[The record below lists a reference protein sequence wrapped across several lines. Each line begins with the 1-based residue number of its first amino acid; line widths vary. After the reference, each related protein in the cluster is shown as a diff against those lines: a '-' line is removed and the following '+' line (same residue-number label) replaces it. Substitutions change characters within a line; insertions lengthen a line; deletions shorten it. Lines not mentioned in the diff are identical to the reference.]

1 MTFRSTNP
9 VSLEKLLT
17 EQQNQNSAD
26 IDLKSTAEIVQI
38 FHQED
43 RTALAAVEAETDAIV
58 TVVEAIT
65 ATFSSG
71 GRLFFIGAGT
81 SGRLGVLDA
90 SECPPTFGSAPDMVQ
105 GIIAGGDVALRN
117 SIEAEEDQDE
127 TGARAIREHNVT
139 DLDLVIGIASSGPTP
154 DALGGVMEAK
164 KIGAKTAIICCTP
177 PNNDVQEIADYII
190 APIVGPEIIAGST
203 RLKSGTATKLVLN
216 IQTTASMIQQGKV
229 YGNLMVDVKASN
241 RKMTDRALR
250 IIMDITECNLA
261 TAKQKLIEA
270 DGRAKVAII
279 MITKKL
285 NNENAM
291 QLLRNHNGFLRPAL
305 HH

>member
-1 MTFRSTNP
+1 
-9 VSLEKLLT
+9 
-17 EQQNQNSAD
+17 
-26 IDLKSTAEIVQI
+26 
-38 FHQED
+38 
-43 RTALAAVEAETDAIV
+43 
-58 TVVEAIT
+58 
-65 ATFSSG
+65 
-71 GRLFFIGAGT
+71 
-81 SGRLGVLDA
+81 
-90 SECPPTFGSAPDMVQ
+90 
-105 GIIAGGDVALRN
+105 LRN

-127 TGARAIREHNVT
+127 TGARAIREHDIT
-139 DLDLVIGIASSGPTP
+139 DLDLVIGIASSGRTP
-154 DALGGVMEAK
+154 YVLGGVMEAK
-164 KIGAKTAIICCTP
+164 KIGAKTAILCCTP
-177 PNNDVQEIADYII
+177 PNNNVQEIADYII

-216 IQTTASMIQQGKV
+216 ILTTASMIQQGKV

-250 IIMDITECNLA
+250 IIMDITECDLA

-285 NNENAM
+285 NKENAM
-291 QLLRNHNGFLRPAL
+291 QLLENHNGFLRPAL

>member
-71 GRLFFIGAGT
+71 GRLFYIGAGT

-139 DLDLVIGIASSGPTP
+139 DLDLVIGIASSGRTP
-154 DALGGVMEAK
+154 DVLGGVKEAK
-164 KIGAKTAIICCTP
+164 KIGAQTARLGCTP

-216 IQTTASMIQQGKV
+216 ILTTASMIQQGKV

>member
-71 GRLFFIGAGT
+71 GRLFYIGAGT

-139 DLDLVIGIASSGPTP
+139 DLDLVIGIASSGRTP
-154 DALGGVMEAK
+154 YALGGVMEAK

-177 PNNDVQEIADYII
+177 PNNNVQEIADYII

-216 IQTTASMIQQGKV
+216 ILTTASMIQQGKV

-241 RKMTDRALR
+241 RKMTDRARGAKGAGLGAHGFIR
-250 IIMDITECNLA
+250 VSLA
-261 TAKQKLIEA
+261 RRDCSASMPNPPPAVWRKA
-270 DGRAKVAII
+270 R
-279 MITKKL
+279 
-285 NNENAM
+285 
-291 QLLRNHNGFLRPAL
+291 RPRGEMSWNPL
-305 HH
+305 VNV